1 MSMFIHTY
9 VYICVCIF
17 ICQYTYM
24 VSIDGHMHLCDSS
37 SRQFR
42 IVLKPLEHIL
52 TISISIFVQTSS
64 KQTFRMFTSSS
75 RHLCPS
81 GVSSHPPSGISAQA
95 PGPGRSIT
103 WFKRLYLRTR
113 LSRCQNNWD
122 RKIGKSKTFKPASF
136 DQVHIK
142 HKRQSNS
149 IKFTRF
155 FRSMTVR
162 DFSPFLPPPVAAVPS
177 QEAFLYQ
184 TEEPKKNQQSG
195 RSTDCGGQGKIFS
208 QNMRIYIYNYIY
220 ILNMPV
226 LQWPV
231 HLLC

>member
-1 MSMFIHTY
+1 
-9 VYICVCIF
+9 
-17 ICQYTYM
+17 M

-52 TISISIFVQTSS
+52 TISISIFVHLQS
-64 KQTFRMFTSSS
+64 KLSGSS

-81 GVSSHPPSGISAQA
+81 GVSSRPPSGISAQA

-103 WFKRLYLRTR
+103 WFKGLYLSTR

-177 QEAFLYQ
+177 QEAFLCQ

-208 QNMRIYIYNYIY
+208 QNMRIYI
-220 ILNMPV
+220 
-226 LQWPV
+226 
-231 HLLC
+231 